1 MNGVATCPDCPLPQ
15 KRYNIIY
22 ADPPWAY
29 RDKALAGKRGAG
41 CKYPTQS
48 LEWICNLP
56 IENIAANDAA
66 LFLWITMPHLS
77 SAFAV
82 ISAWGFTYKTCAF
95 TWVKT
100 NKKAPTL
107 FWGMGNYTRAN
118 AELCLLATRGKL
130 KRVSARVHSII
141 QAPLREHSAKP
152 TCTRER
158 IVDLLGDIPRIEFF
172 ARERVPGW
180 DGWGLEVDSKLNEY
194 L

>member
-1 MNGVATCPDCPLPQ
+1 
-15 KRYNIIY
+15 
-22 ADPPWAY
+22 
-29 RDKALAGKRGAG
+29 
-41 CKYPTQS
+41 
-48 LEWICNLP
+48 
-56 IENIAANDAA
+56 
-66 LFLWITMPHLS
+66 
-77 SAFAV
+77 
-82 ISAWGFTYKTCAF
+82 
-95 TWVKT
+95 
-100 NKKAPTL
+100 
-107 FWGMGNYTRAN
+107 MGNYTRAN

-158 IVDLLGDIPRIEFF
+158 IVDLLGDIPRIELF